1 MLDKFKPCFVFGLSS
16 TQTTYTFYF
25 SGTRIKTRKRNIA
38 APLDPSS
45 FADAIVEVYL
55 QHEGDLVYLLECH
68 KFLGLIP

>member
-1 MLDKFKPCFVFGLSS
+1 M
-16 TQTTYTFYF
+16 Q
-25 SGTRIKTRKRNIA
+25 IKARKRNIA
-38 APLDPSS
+38 APSNPPS